1 MGKFGADVA
10 EDLQLLDVKLK
21 MLKNEYE
28 QYFLGS
34 RRREP
39 FLLRGEVQKM
49 VSYYANVPIRNTG
62 YRFHFNNLRARFF
75 AFRRHWDRILREIEE
90 GRYER
95 QIFQAN
101 LGDIDPKFNIEIIGL
116 PWPSF
121 LAAIRAKRL
130 PIFVGGWGEDI
141 HDPHNWAQPFLI
153 GTYAARQRMPDWMKA
168 EFTELVNAGVS
179 APTPEERAEQ
189 YLQIQLKDYE
199 YAPGIR
205 LVVPTGRAY
214 VQRWVDDYIQ
224 NPMMRHPFYEY
235 SKK

>member
-1 MGKFGADVA
+1 MGQFGVDVV

-62 YRFHFNNLRARFF
+62 HRFKFNNLRARFF

-95 QIFQAN
+95 HLFKAN
-101 LGDIDPKFNIEIIGL
+101 LRERDRTERPTSPPAGADGKAEKSQDVFENYL
-116 PWPSF
+116 S
-121 LAAIRAKRL
+121 
-130 PIFVGGWGEDI
+130 
-141 HDPHNWAQPFLI
+141 
-153 GTYAARQRMPDWMKA
+153 ARQACGQSTSGITRQKLDALMEKQRNQLASKLGCREVKFRVVVEGGKA
-168 EFTELVNAGVS
+168 KLKVS
-179 APTPEERAEQ
+179 P
-189 YLQIQLKDYE
+189 
-199 YAPGIR
+199 IR
-205 LVVPTGRAY
+205 G
-214 VQRWVDDYIQ
+214 
-224 NPMMRHPFYEY
+224 
-235 SKK
+235 